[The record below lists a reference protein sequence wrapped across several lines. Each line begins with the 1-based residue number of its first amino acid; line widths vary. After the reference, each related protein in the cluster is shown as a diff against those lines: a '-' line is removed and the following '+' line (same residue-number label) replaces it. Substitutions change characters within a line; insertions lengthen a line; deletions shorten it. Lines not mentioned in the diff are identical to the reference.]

1 MAVAGR
7 EVLRWLAQPHVLQTQ
22 RAQFE
27 ALLLEIAE
35 YAEEWLTSAQAM
47 GLADRRAT
55 GRVMPWDRSAPT
67 PVRIARA
74 PSVNGQRPSEREYE
88 YEL

>member
-1 MAVAGR
+1 
-7 EVLRWLAQPHVLQTQ
+7 VLQTQ

-47 GLADRRAT
+47 GLAERRTT
-55 GRVMPWDRSAPT
+55 GRVMPWDRSAPIVT
-67 PVRIARA
+67 RRSPVAT
-74 PSVNGQRPSEREYE
+74 NGQRPAEHE
-88 YEL
+88 YELEYEV